1 MIRYEVKTPYK
12 NGSFV
17 GCEPTLE
24 EAKDYIA
31 ALEEAG
37 VEIIK
42 VEYFDKEQRVAD
54 IRAGRV

>member
-12 NGSFV
+12 SFV

-24 EAKDYIA
+24 EAKDYIT

-54 IRAGRV
+54 IRAGRF